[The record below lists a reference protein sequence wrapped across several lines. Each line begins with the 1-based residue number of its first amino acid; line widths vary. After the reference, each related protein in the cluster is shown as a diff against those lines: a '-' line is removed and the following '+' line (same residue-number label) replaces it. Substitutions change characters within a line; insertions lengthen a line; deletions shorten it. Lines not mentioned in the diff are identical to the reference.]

1 MSDLQIVL
9 ILLGFII
16 IAAVVVYNWRQE
28 KQLRDRIRNDFA
40 SPQKDVLTE
49 GAETDVLADQTLE
62 SETKIVEAP
71 VADETPVAEAVDIV
85 APETP
90 EVAAPSSDTEPSAS
104 IDAAPVLAAEVEP
117 LVVEKMPE
125 APLTEIMISQE
136 AVPVA
141 EEIPSISLP
150 DALNAQID
158 LTAVLT
164 AVNPINGQTLHAK
177 IEGILKE
184 LGAMVMQHGLDNTG
198 VWHRIDENSSQS
210 DAFKTVA
217 CSLQLV
223 DRRGPVAKPLIN
235 KFEYAMEAIGL
246 EFDAV
251 VAWQGEGDVVQ
262 RAVELDQFCIEVD
275 QLVSVHVL
283 QGDTPIHGT
292 KFRGMAEAND
302 LKLRHGKFYC
312 VDSDNPDLVKYV
324 LSSADEQPFSPEWL
338 RQNVVR
344 GVVFQVE
351 IPKVENIELVFNQMI
366 IVAQQM
372 ASSLGANMVDGN
384 QKPLGNVQID
394 AIKQQ
399 LKVISSKMSAR
410 GIAAGSASSMRL
422 FN

>member
-1 MSDLQIVL
+1 MSDLQIIL

-16 IAAVVVYNWRQE
+16 IAGVVVYNWRQE
-28 KQLRDRIRNDFA
+28 KQLRDTIRNDFL
-40 SPQKDVLTE
+40 SPHKDVLTDD
-49 GAETDVLADQTLE
+49 AETDVLVDQTLE
-62 SETKIVEAP
+62 AETTIADIP
-71 VADETPVAEAVDIV
+71 LADEMPSVKAVDIA

-90 EVAAPSSDTEPSAS
+90 EVAV
-104 IDAAPVLAAEVEP
+104 APVLAVEEVEP
-117 LVVEKMPE
+117 LVVEETSEEPS
-125 APLTEIMISQE
+125 TETMASQE
-136 AVPVA
+136 EMPAT
-141 EEIPSISLP
+141 ETPSMSLP
-150 DALNAQID
+150 DELNAQID
-158 LTAVLT
+158 FTAVLT
-164 AVNPINGQTLHAK
+164 AANSISGQALHVMVK
-177 IEGILKE
+177 DILKE
-184 LGAMVMQHGLDNTG
+184 LGAIVMQHGLDKTG
-198 VWHRIDENSSQS
+198 IWHRIDDRSSQN
-210 DAFKTVA
+210 DVFETIA

-235 KFEYAMEAIGL
+235 KFEYAVEAIGL
-246 EFDAV
+246 EFDATIT
-251 VAWQGEGDVVQ
+251 WQGEGDVVQ

-312 VDSDNPDLVKYV
+312 VDSENPDLDKFV
-324 LSSADEQPFSPEWL
+324 LSSADEQPFSSEWL

-344 GVVFQVE
+344 GIVFQVE
-351 IPKVENIELVFNQMI
+351 IPKVKNVELVFNQMI
-366 IVAQQM
+366 IVAQKM
-372 ASSLGANMVDGN
+372 ADRLGANMVDGN
-384 QKPLGNVQID
+384 KNPLGDVKID

>member
-1 MSDLQIVL
+1 MSDLQIIL

-16 IAAVVVYNWRQE
+16 ISGVVVYNWRQE
-28 KQLRDRIRNDFA
+28 KQLRDTIRNDFL
-40 SPQKDVLTE
+40 SPHKDVLTDD
-49 GAETDVLADQTLE
+49 AETDVLADQTLE
-62 SETKIVEAP
+62 AETTIADIP
-71 VADETPVAEAVDIV
+71 LADEMPSVEAVDIA

-90 EVAAPSSDTEPSAS
+90 EVAV
-104 IDAAPVLAAEVEP
+104 APVLAVEEVEP
-117 LVVEKMPE
+117 LVVEETSEEPS
-125 APLTEIMISQE
+125 TETMASQE
-136 AVPVA
+136 EMPAT
-141 EEIPSISLP
+141 ETPSMSLP
-150 DALNAQID
+150 DELNAQID
-158 LTAVLT
+158 FTAVLT
-164 AVNPINGQTLHAK
+164 AANSISGQALHVMVK
-177 IEGILKE
+177 DILKE
-184 LGAMVMQHGLDNTG
+184 LGAIVMQHGLDKTG
-198 VWHRIDENSSQS
+198 IWHRIDDRSSQN
-210 DAFKTVA
+210 DVFETIA

-235 KFEYAMEAIGL
+235 KFEYAVEAIGL
-246 EFDAV
+246 EFDATIT
-251 VAWQGEGDVVQ
+251 WQGEGDVAQ

-312 VDSDNPDLVKYV
+312 VDSENPDLDKYV
-324 LSSADEQPFSPEWL
+324 LSSADEQPFSSEWL

-344 GVVFQVE
+344 GIVFQVE
-351 IPKVENIELVFNQMI
+351 IPKVKNVELVFNQMI
-366 IVAQQM
+366 IVAQKM
-372 ASSLGANMVDGN
+372 ADRLGANMVDGN
-384 QKPLGNVQID
+384 KNPLGDVKID

>member
-1 MSDLQIVL
+1 MSDLQIIL

-16 IAAVVVYNWRQE
+16 IAGVVVYNWRQE
-28 KQLRDRIRNDFA
+28 KQLRDTIRNDFL
-40 SPQKDVLTE
+40 SPHKDVLTDD
-49 GAETDVLADQTLE
+49 AETDVLVDQTLE
-62 SETKIVEAP
+62 AETTIADIP
-71 VADETPVAEAVDIV
+71 LADEMPSVEAVDIA

-90 EVAAPSSDTEPSAS
+90 EVAV
-104 IDAAPVLAAEVEP
+104 APVLAVEEVEP
-117 LVVEKMPE
+117 LVVEETSEEPS
-125 APLTEIMISQE
+125 TETMASQE
-136 AVPVA
+136 EMPAT
-141 EEIPSISLP
+141 ETPSMSLP
-150 DALNAQID
+150 DELNAQID
-158 LTAVLT
+158 FTAVLT
-164 AVNPINGQTLHAK
+164 AANSISGQALHVMVK
-177 IEGILKE
+177 DILKE
-184 LGAMVMQHGLDNTG
+184 LGAIVMQHGLDKTG
-198 VWHRIDENSSQS
+198 IWHRIDDRSSQN
-210 DAFKTVA
+210 DVFETIA

-235 KFEYAMEAIGL
+235 KFEYAVEAIGL
-246 EFDAV
+246 EFDATIT
-251 VAWQGEGDVVQ
+251 WQGVGDVAQ

-312 VDSDNPDLVKYV
+312 VDSENPDLDKFV
-324 LSSADEQPFSPEWL
+324 LSSADEQPFSSEWL

-344 GVVFQVE
+344 GIVFQVE
-351 IPKVENIELVFNQMI
+351 IPKVKNVELVFNQMI
-366 IVAQQM
+366 IVAQKM
-372 ASSLGANMVDGN
+372 ADRLGANMVDGN
-384 QKPLGNVQID
+384 KNPLGDVKID

>member
-1 MSDLQIVL
+1 MPDLQIIL

-16 IAAVVVYNWRQE
+16 IAGVVVYNWRQE
-28 KQLRDRIRNDFA
+28 KQLRDTIRNDFL
-40 SPQKDVLTE
+40 SPHKDVLTDD
-49 GAETDVLADQTLE
+49 AETDVLVDQTLE
-62 SETKIVEAP
+62 AETTIADIP
-71 VADETPVAEAVDIV
+71 LADEMPSVKAVDIA

-90 EVAAPSSDTEPSAS
+90 EVAV
-104 IDAAPVLAAEVEP
+104 APVLAVEEVEP
-117 LVVEKMPE
+117 LVVEETSEEPS
-125 APLTEIMISQE
+125 TETMASQE
-136 AVPVA
+136 EMPAT
-141 EEIPSISLP
+141 ETPSMSLP
-150 DALNAQID
+150 DELNAQID
-158 LTAVLT
+158 FTAVLT
-164 AVNPINGQTLHAK
+164 AANSISGQALHVMVK
-177 IEGILKE
+177 DILKE
-184 LGAMVMQHGLDNTG
+184 LGAIVMQHGLDKTG
-198 VWHRIDENSSQS
+198 IWHRIDDMSSQN
-210 DAFKTVA
+210 DVFETIA

-235 KFEYAMEAIGL
+235 KFEYAVEAIGL
-246 EFDAV
+246 EFDATIT
-251 VAWQGEGDVVQ
+251 WQGEGDVVQ

-312 VDSDNPDLVKYV
+312 VDSENPDLDKFV
-324 LSSADEQPFSPEWL
+324 LSSADEQPFSSEWL

-344 GVVFQVE
+344 GIVFQVE
-351 IPKVENIELVFNQMI
+351 IPKVKNVELVFNQMI
-366 IVAQQM
+366 IVAQKM
-372 ASSLGANMVDGN
+372 ADRLGANMVDGN
-384 QKPLGNVQID
+384 KNPLGDVKID

>member
-1 MSDLQIVL
+1 MSDLQIIL

-16 IAAVVVYNWRQE
+16 IAGVVVYNWRQE
-28 KQLRDRIRNDFA
+28 KQLRDTIRNDFL
-40 SPQKDVLTE
+40 SPHKDVLTDD
-49 GAETDVLADQTLE
+49 AETDVLVDQTLE
-62 SETKIVEAP
+62 AETTIADIP
-71 VADETPVAEAVDIV
+71 LADEMPSVEAVDIA

-90 EVAAPSSDTEPSAS
+90 EVAV
-104 IDAAPVLAAEVEP
+104 APVLAVEEVEP
-117 LVVEKMPE
+117 LVVEETSEEPSTETMASQGEMP
-125 APLTEIMISQE
+125 ATET
-136 AVPVA
+136 
-141 EEIPSISLP
+141 PSMSLP
-150 DALNAQID
+150 DELNAQID
-158 LTAVLT
+158 FTAVLT
-164 AVNPINGQTLHAK
+164 AANSISGQALHVMVK
-177 IEGILKE
+177 DILKE
-184 LGAMVMQHGLDNTG
+184 LGAIVMQHGLDKTG
-198 VWHRIDENSSQS
+198 IWHRIDDMSSQN
-210 DAFKTVA
+210 DVFETIA

-235 KFEYAMEAIGL
+235 KFEYAVEAIGL
-246 EFDAV
+246 EFDATIT
-251 VAWQGEGDVVQ
+251 WQGEGDVAQ

-312 VDSDNPDLVKYV
+312 VDSENPDLDKFV
-324 LSSADEQPFSPEWL
+324 LSSADEQPFSSEWL

-344 GVVFQVE
+344 GIVFQVE
-351 IPKVENIELVFNQMI
+351 IPKVKNVELVFNQMI
-366 IVAQQM
+366 IVAQKM
-372 ASSLGANMVDGN
+372 ADRLGANMVDGN
-384 QKPLGNVQID
+384 KNPLGDVKID

>member
-1 MSDLQIVL
+1 MSDLQIIL

-16 IAAVVVYNWRQE
+16 IAGVVVYNWRQE
-28 KQLRDRIRNDFA
+28 KQLRDTIRNDFL
-40 SPQKDVLTE
+40 SPHKDVLTDD
-49 GAETDVLADQTLE
+49 AETDVLVDQTLE
-62 SETKIVEAP
+62 AETTIADIP
-71 VADETPVAEAVDIV
+71 LADEMPSVKAVDIA

-90 EVAAPSSDTEPSAS
+90 EVAV
-104 IDAAPVLAAEVEP
+104 APVLAVEEVEP
-117 LVVEKMPE
+117 LVVEETSEEPS
-125 APLTEIMISQE
+125 TETMASQE
-136 AVPVA
+136 EMPAT
-141 EEIPSISLP
+141 ETPSMSLP
-150 DALNAQID
+150 DELNAQID
-158 LTAVLT
+158 FTAVLT
-164 AVNPINGQTLHAK
+164 AANSISGQALHVMVK
-177 IEGILKE
+177 DILKE
-184 LGAMVMQHGLDNTG
+184 LGAIVMQHGLDKTG
-198 VWHRIDENSSQS
+198 IWHRIDDMSSQN
-210 DAFKTVA
+210 DVFETIA

-235 KFEYAMEAIGL
+235 KFEYAVEAIGL
-246 EFDAV
+246 EFDATIT
-251 VAWQGEGDVVQ
+251 WQGEGDVAQ

-312 VDSDNPDLVKYV
+312 VDSENPDLDKFV
-324 LSSADEQPFSPEWL
+324 LSSADEQPFSSEWL

-344 GVVFQVE
+344 GIVFQVE
-351 IPKVENIELVFNQMI
+351 IPKVKNVELVFNQMI
-366 IVAQQM
+366 IVAQKM
-372 ASSLGANMVDGN
+372 ADRLGANMVDGN
-384 QKPLGNVQID
+384 KNPLGDVKID

>member
-1 MSDLQIVL
+1 MSDLQIIL

-16 IAAVVVYNWRQE
+16 IAGVVVYNWRQE
-28 KQLRDRIRNDFA
+28 KQLRDTIRNDFS
-40 SPQKDVLTE
+40 SPHKDVLTDD
-49 GAETDVLADQTLE
+49 AETDVLADQIFDAEMTIADIPL
-62 SETKIVEAP
+62 
-71 VADETPVAEAVDIV
+71 ADEMPSVEAVDIV

-90 EVAAPSSDTEPSAS
+90 EVAVAH
-104 IDAAPVLAAEVEP
+104 ILAVEEVEP
-117 LVVEKMPE
+117 LVVEETSEEPSTETMASQEEMPATE
-125 APLTEIMISQE
+125 APSM
-136 AVPVA
+136 
-141 EEIPSISLP
+141 SLP
-150 DALNAQID
+150 DELNAQID
-158 LTAVLT
+158 FTAVLT
-164 AVNPINGQTLHAK
+164 AANSISGQALHVMVK
-177 IEGILKE
+177 DILKE
-184 LGAMVMQHGLDNTG
+184 LGAIVMQHGLDKTG
-198 VWHRIDENSSQS
+198 IWHRIDDRSSQN
-210 DAFKTVA
+210 DVFETIA

-235 KFEYAMEAIGL
+235 KFEYAVEAIGL
-246 EFDAV
+246 EFDATIT
-251 VAWQGEGDVVQ
+251 WQGEGDVVQ

-312 VDSDNPDLVKYV
+312 VDSENPDLDKFV
-324 LSSADEQPFSPEWL
+324 LSSADEQPFSSEWL

-344 GVVFQVE
+344 GIVFQVE
-351 IPKVENIELVFNQMI
+351 IPKVKNVELVFNQMI
-366 IVAQQM
+366 IVAQKM
-372 ASSLGANMVDGN
+372 ADRLGANMVDGN
-384 QKPLGNVQID
+384 KNPLGDVKID

>member
-1 MSDLQIVL
+1 MSDLQIIL

-16 IAAVVVYNWRQE
+16 IAGVVVYNWRQE
-28 KQLRDRIRNDFA
+28 KQLRDTIRNDFL
-40 SPQKDVLTE
+40 SPHKDVLTDD
-49 GAETDVLADQTLE
+49 AETDVLADQTLE
-62 SETKIVEAP
+62 AETTIADIP
-71 VADETPVAEAVDIV
+71 LADEMPSVDVVDIA

-90 EVAAPSSDTEPSAS
+90 EVAVAP
-104 IDAAPVLAAEVEP
+104 ILAVEEVEP
-117 LVVEKMPE
+117 LVVEETSEEPS
-125 APLTEIMISQE
+125 TETMASQE
-136 AVPVA
+136 EMPAT
-141 EEIPSISLP
+141 ETPSMSLP
-150 DALNAQID
+150 DELNAQID
-158 LTAVLT
+158 FTAVLT
-164 AVNPINGQTLHAK
+164 AANSISGQALHVMVK
-177 IEGILKE
+177 DILKE
-184 LGAMVMQHGLDNTG
+184 LGAIVMQHGLDKTG
-198 VWHRIDENSSQS
+198 IWHRIDDRSSQN
-210 DAFKTVA
+210 DVFETIA

-235 KFEYAMEAIGL
+235 KFEYAVEAIGL
-246 EFDAV
+246 EFDATIT
-251 VAWQGEGDVVQ
+251 WQGEGDVAQ

-312 VDSDNPDLVKYV
+312 VDSENPDLDKYV
-324 LSSADEQPFSPEWL
+324 LSSADEQPFSSEWL

-344 GVVFQVE
+344 GIVFQVE
-351 IPKVENIELVFNQMI
+351 IPKVKNVELVFNQMI
-366 IVAQQM
+366 IVAQKM
-372 ASSLGANMVDGN
+372 ADRLGANMVDGN
-384 QKPLGNVQID
+384 KNPLGDVQID

>member
-1 MSDLQIVL
+1 MSDLQIIL

-16 IAAVVVYNWRQE
+16 IAGVVVYNWRQE
-28 KQLRDRIRNDFA
+28 KQLRDTIRNDFL
-40 SPQKDVLTE
+40 SPHKDVLTDD
-49 GAETDVLADQTLE
+49 AETDVLVDQTLE
-62 SETKIVEAP
+62 AETTIADIP
-71 VADETPVAEAVDIV
+71 LADEMPSVKAVDIA

-90 EVAAPSSDTEPSAS
+90 EVAV
-104 IDAAPVLAAEVEP
+104 APVLAVEEVEP
-117 LVVEKMPE
+117 LVVEETSEEPS
-125 APLTEIMISQE
+125 TETMASQE
-136 AVPVA
+136 EMPAT
-141 EEIPSISLP
+141 ETPSMSLP
-150 DALNAQID
+150 DELNAQID
-158 LTAVLT
+158 FTAVLT
-164 AVNPINGQTLHAK
+164 AANSISGQALHVMVK
-177 IEGILKE
+177 DILKE
-184 LGAMVMQHGLDNTG
+184 LGAIVMQHGLDKTG
-198 VWHRIDENSSQS
+198 IWHRIDDRSSQN
-210 DAFKTVA
+210 DVFETIA

-235 KFEYAMEAIGL
+235 KFEYAVEAIGL
-246 EFDAV
+246 EFDATIT
-251 VAWQGEGDVVQ
+251 WQGEGDVAQ

-312 VDSDNPDLVKYV
+312 VDSENPDLDKFV
-324 LSSADEQPFSPEWL
+324 LSSADEQPFSSEWL

-344 GVVFQVE
+344 GIVFQVE
-351 IPKVENIELVFNQMI
+351 IPKVKNVELVFNQMI
-366 IVAQQM
+366 IVAQKM
-372 ASSLGANMVDGN
+372 ADRLGANMVDGN
-384 QKPLGNVQID
+384 KNPLGDVKID

>member
-16 IAAVVVYNWRQE
+16 IAGVVVYNWRQE
-28 KQLRDRIRNDFA
+28 KQLRDTIRNDFS
-40 SPQKDVLTE
+40 SPHKDVLTDD
-49 GAETDVLADQTLE
+49 AETDVLADQTLDA
-62 SETKIVEAP
+62 EAAIADAP
-71 VADETPVAEAVDIV
+71 LADEMPSVEAVDI
-85 APETP
+85 AATETS
-90 EVAAPSSDTEPSAS
+90 EVAAE
-104 IDAAPVLAAEVEP
+104 EVEP
-117 LVVEKMPE
+117 LVVEETAEEPS
-125 APLTEIMISQE
+125 TETMASQE
-136 AVPVA
+136 EMPATETP
-141 EEIPSISLP
+141 PISLP
-150 DALNAQID
+150 DKLNAQID

-164 AVNPINGQTLHAK
+164 ASNPINGQALHAK
-177 IEGILKE
+177 VEGILKE
-184 LGAMVMQHGLDNTG
+184 LGAMVMQHGLDKTG
-198 VWHRIDENSSQS
+198 IWHRIDDRSSQN
-210 DAFKTVA
+210 DAFETIA

-246 EFDAV
+246 EFDAT
-251 VAWQGEGDVVQ
+251 VAWQGEGDVAQ

-312 VDSDNPDLVKYV
+312 VDSENPDLVKYV

-351 IPKVENIELVFNQMI
+351 IPKVENVELVFNQMI
-366 IVAQQM
+366 IVAQKM
-372 ASSLGANMVDGN
+372 ANSLGANMVDGN
-384 QKPLGNVQID
+384 KKPLGDVQID

>member
-1 MSDLQIVL
+1 MPDLQIIL

-16 IAAVVVYNWRQE
+16 IAGVVVYNWRQE
-28 KQLRDRIRNDFA
+28 KQLRDTIRNDFL
-40 SPQKDVLTE
+40 SPHKDVLTDD
-49 GAETDVLADQTLE
+49 AETDVLVDQTLE
-62 SETKIVEAP
+62 AETTIADIP
-71 VADETPVAEAVDIV
+71 LADEMPSVEAVDIA

-90 EVAAPSSDTEPSAS
+90 EVAV
-104 IDAAPVLAAEVEP
+104 APVLAVEEVEP
-117 LVVEKMPE
+117 LVVEETSEEPS
-125 APLTEIMISQE
+125 TETMASQE
-136 AVPVA
+136 EMPAT
-141 EEIPSISLP
+141 ETPSMSLP
-150 DALNAQID
+150 DELNAQID
-158 LTAVLT
+158 FTAVLT
-164 AVNPINGQTLHAK
+164 AANSISGQALHVMVK
-177 IEGILKE
+177 DILKE
-184 LGAMVMQHGLDNTG
+184 LGAIVMQHGLDKTG
-198 VWHRIDENSSQS
+198 IWHRIDDRSSQN
-210 DAFKTVA
+210 DVFETIA

-235 KFEYAMEAIGL
+235 KFEYAVEAIGL
-246 EFDAV
+246 EFDATIT
-251 VAWQGEGDVVQ
+251 WQGEGDVAQ

-312 VDSDNPDLVKYV
+312 VDSENPDLDKFV
-324 LSSADEQPFSPEWL
+324 LSSADEQPFSSEWL

-344 GVVFQVE
+344 GIVFQVE
-351 IPKVENIELVFNQMI
+351 IPKVKNVELVFNQMI
-366 IVAQQM
+366 IVAQKM
-372 ASSLGANMVDGN
+372 ADRLGANMVDGN
-384 QKPLGNVQID
+384 KNPLGDVKID

>member
-1 MSDLQIVL
+1 MSDLQIIL

-16 IAAVVVYNWRQE
+16 IAGVVVYNWRQE
-28 KQLRDRIRNDFA
+28 KQLRDTIRNDFL
-40 SPQKDVLTE
+40 SPHKDVLTDD
-49 GAETDVLADQTLE
+49 AETDVLVDQTLE
-62 SETKIVEAP
+62 AETTIADIP
-71 VADETPVAEAVDIV
+71 LADEMPSVKAVDIA

-90 EVAAPSSDTEPSAS
+90 EVAV
-104 IDAAPVLAAEVEP
+104 APVLAVEEVEP
-117 LVVEKMPE
+117 LVVEETSEEPS
-125 APLTEIMISQE
+125 TETMASQE
-136 AVPVA
+136 EMPAT
-141 EEIPSISLP
+141 ETPSMSLP
-150 DALNAQID
+150 DELNAQID
-158 LTAVLT
+158 FTAVLT
-164 AVNPINGQTLHAK
+164 AANSISGQALHVMVK
-177 IEGILKE
+177 DILKE
-184 LGAMVMQHGLDNTG
+184 LGAIVMQHGLDKTG
-198 VWHRIDENSSQS
+198 IWHRIDDMSSQN
-210 DAFKTVA
+210 DVFETIA

-235 KFEYAMEAIGL
+235 KFEYAVEAIGL
-246 EFDAV
+246 EFDATIT
-251 VAWQGEGDVVQ
+251 WQGEGDVVQ

-312 VDSDNPDLVKYV
+312 VDSENPDLDKFV
-324 LSSADEQPFSPEWL
+324 LSSADEQPFSSEWL

-344 GVVFQVE
+344 GIVFQVE
-351 IPKVENIELVFNQMI
+351 IPKVKNVELVFNQMI
-366 IVAQQM
+366 IVAQKM
-372 ASSLGANMVDGN
+372 ADRLGANMVDGN
-384 QKPLGNVQID
+384 KNPLGDVKID

>member
-1 MSDLQIVL
+1 MPDLQIIL

-16 IAAVVVYNWRQE
+16 IAGVVVYNWRQE
-28 KQLRDRIRNDFA
+28 KQLRDTIRNDFL
-40 SPQKDVLTE
+40 SPHKDVLTDD
-49 GAETDVLADQTLE
+49 AETDVLVDQTLE
-62 SETKIVEAP
+62 AETTIADIP
-71 VADETPVAEAVDIV
+71 LADEMPSVKAVDIA

-90 EVAAPSSDTEPSAS
+90 EVAV
-104 IDAAPVLAAEVEP
+104 APVLAVEEVEP
-117 LVVEKMPE
+117 LVVEETSEEPS
-125 APLTEIMISQE
+125 TETMASQE
-136 AVPVA
+136 EMPAT
-141 EEIPSISLP
+141 ETPSMSLP
-150 DALNAQID
+150 DELNAQID
-158 LTAVLT
+158 FTAVLT
-164 AVNPINGQTLHAK
+164 AANSISGQALHVMVK
-177 IEGILKE
+177 DILKE
-184 LGAMVMQHGLDNTG
+184 LGAIVMQHGLDKTG
-198 VWHRIDENSSQS
+198 IWHRIDDRSSQN
-210 DAFKTVA
+210 DVFETIA

-235 KFEYAMEAIGL
+235 KFEYAVEAIGL
-246 EFDAV
+246 EFDATIT
-251 VAWQGEGDVVQ
+251 WQGEGDVVQ

-312 VDSDNPDLVKYV
+312 VDSENPDLDKFV
-324 LSSADEQPFSPEWL
+324 LSSADEQPFSSEWL

-344 GVVFQVE
+344 GIVFQVE
-351 IPKVENIELVFNQMI
+351 IPKVKNVELVFNQMI
-366 IVAQQM
+366 IVAQKM
-372 ASSLGANMVDGN
+372 ADRLGANMVDGN
-384 QKPLGNVQID
+384 KNPLGDVKID

>member
-1 MSDLQIVL
+1 MSDLQIIL

-16 IAAVVVYNWRQE
+16 IAGVVVYNWRQE
-28 KQLRDRIRNDFA
+28 KQLRDTIRNDFL
-40 SPQKDVLTE
+40 SPHKDVLT
-49 GAETDVLADQTLE
+49 GDAETDVLADQTLE
-62 SETKIVEAP
+62 AETTIADIP
-71 VADETPVAEAVDIV
+71 LADEMPSVEAVDIA

-90 EVAAPSSDTEPSAS
+90 EVAV
-104 IDAAPVLAAEVEP
+104 APVLAVEEVEP
-117 LVVEKMPE
+117 LVVEETSEEPS
-125 APLTEIMISQE
+125 TETMASQE
-136 AVPVA
+136 EMPAT
-141 EEIPSISLP
+141 ETPSMSLP
-150 DALNAQID
+150 DELNAQID
-158 LTAVLT
+158 FTAVLT
-164 AVNPINGQTLHAK
+164 AANSISGQALHVMVK
-177 IEGILKE
+177 DILKE
-184 LGAMVMQHGLDNTG
+184 LGAIVMQHGLDKTG
-198 VWHRIDENSSQS
+198 IWHRIDDRSSQN
-210 DAFKTVA
+210 DVFETIA

-235 KFEYAMEAIGL
+235 KFEYAVEAIGL
-246 EFDAV
+246 EFDATIT
-251 VAWQGEGDVVQ
+251 WQGEGDVAQ

-312 VDSDNPDLVKYV
+312 VDSENPDLDKYV
-324 LSSADEQPFSPEWL
+324 LSSADEQPFSSEWL

-344 GVVFQVE
+344 GIVFQVE
-351 IPKVENIELVFNQMI
+351 IPKVKNVELVFNQMI
-366 IVAQQM
+366 IVAQKM
-372 ASSLGANMVDGN
+372 ADRLGANMVDGN
-384 QKPLGNVQID
+384 KNPLGDVKID

>member
-1 MSDLQIVL
+1 MSDLQIIL

-16 IAAVVVYNWRQE
+16 IAGVVVYNWRQE
-28 KQLRDRIRNDFA
+28 KQLRDTIRNDFL
-40 SPQKDVLTE
+40 SPHKDVLTDD
-49 GAETDVLADQTLE
+49 AETDVLADQTLE
-62 SETKIVEAP
+62 AETTIADIP
-71 VADETPVAEAVDIV
+71 LADEMPSVEAVDIA

-90 EVAAPSSDTEPSAS
+90 EVAV
-104 IDAAPVLAAEVEP
+104 APVLAVEEVEP
-117 LVVEKMPE
+117 LVVEETSEEPS
-125 APLTEIMISQE
+125 TETMASQE
-136 AVPVA
+136 EMPAT
-141 EEIPSISLP
+141 ETPSMSLP
-150 DALNAQID
+150 DELNAQID
-158 LTAVLT
+158 FTAVLT
-164 AVNPINGQTLHAK
+164 AANSISGQALHVMVK
-177 IEGILKE
+177 DILKE
-184 LGAMVMQHGLDNTG
+184 LGAIVMQHGLDKTG
-198 VWHRIDENSSQS
+198 IWHRIDDRSSQN
-210 DAFKTVA
+210 DVFETIA

-235 KFEYAMEAIGL
+235 KFEYAVEAIGL
-246 EFDAV
+246 EFDA
-251 VAWQGEGDVVQ
+251 AITWQGEGDVAQ

-312 VDSDNPDLVKYV
+312 VDSENPDLDKYV
-324 LSSADEQPFSPEWL
+324 LSSADEQPFSSEWL

-344 GVVFQVE
+344 GIVFQVE
-351 IPKVENIELVFNQMI
+351 IPKVKNVELVFNQMI
-366 IVAQQM
+366 IVAQKM
-372 ASSLGANMVDGN
+372 ADRLGANMVDGN
-384 QKPLGNVQID
+384 KNPLGDVKID

>member
-1 MSDLQIVL
+1 MSDLQIIL

-16 IAAVVVYNWRQE
+16 IAGVVVYNWRQE
-28 KQLRDRIRNDFA
+28 KQLRDTIRNDFL
-40 SPQKDVLTE
+40 SPHKDVLTDD
-49 GAETDVLADQTLE
+49 AETDVLVDQTLE
-62 SETKIVEAP
+62 AETTIADIP
-71 VADETPVAEAVDIV
+71 LADEMPSVEAVDIA

-90 EVAAPSSDTEPSAS
+90 EVAV
-104 IDAAPVLAAEVEP
+104 APVLAVEEVEP
-117 LVVEKMPE
+117 LVVEETSEEPS
-125 APLTEIMISQE
+125 TETMASQE
-136 AVPVA
+136 EMPAT
-141 EEIPSISLP
+141 ETPSMSLP
-150 DALNAQID
+150 DELNAQID
-158 LTAVLT
+158 FTAVLT
-164 AVNPINGQTLHAK
+164 AANSISGQALHVMVK
-177 IEGILKE
+177 DILKE
-184 LGAMVMQHGLDNTG
+184 LGAIVMQHGLDKTG
-198 VWHRIDENSSQS
+198 IWHRIDDMSSQN
-210 DAFKTVA
+210 DVFETIA

-235 KFEYAMEAIGL
+235 KFEYAVEAIGL
-246 EFDAV
+246 EFDATIT
-251 VAWQGEGDVVQ
+251 WQGEGDVAQ

-312 VDSDNPDLVKYV
+312 VDSENPDLDKFV
-324 LSSADEQPFSPEWL
+324 LSSADEQPFSSEWL

-344 GVVFQVE
+344 GIVFQVE
-351 IPKVENIELVFNQMI
+351 IPKVKNVELVFNQMI
-366 IVAQQM
+366 IVAQKM
-372 ASSLGANMVDGN
+372 ADRLGANMVDGN
-384 QKPLGNVQID
+384 KNPLGDVKID

>member
-1 MSDLQIVL
+1 MSDLQIIL

-16 IAAVVVYNWRQE
+16 IAGVVVYNWRQE
-28 KQLRDRIRNDFA
+28 KQLRDTIRNNFL
-40 SPQKDVLTE
+40 SPHKDVLTDD
-49 GAETDVLADQTLE
+49 AETDVLVDQTLE
-62 SETKIVEAP
+62 AETTIADIP
-71 VADETPVAEAVDIV
+71 LADEMPSVEAVDIA

-90 EVAAPSSDTEPSAS
+90 EVAV
-104 IDAAPVLAAEVEP
+104 APVLAVEEVEP
-117 LVVEKMPE
+117 LVVEETSEEPS
-125 APLTEIMISQE
+125 TETMASQE
-136 AVPVA
+136 EMPAT
-141 EEIPSISLP
+141 ETPSMSLP
-150 DALNAQID
+150 DELNAQID
-158 LTAVLT
+158 FTAVLT
-164 AVNPINGQTLHAK
+164 AANSISGQALHVMVK
-177 IEGILKE
+177 DILKE
-184 LGAMVMQHGLDNTG
+184 LGAIVMQHGLDKTG
-198 VWHRIDENSSQS
+198 IWHRIDDMSSQN
-210 DAFKTVA
+210 DVFETIA

-235 KFEYAMEAIGL
+235 KFEYAVEAIGL
-246 EFDAV
+246 EFDATIT
-251 VAWQGEGDVVQ
+251 WQGEGDVAQ

-312 VDSDNPDLVKYV
+312 VDSENPDLDKFV
-324 LSSADEQPFSPEWL
+324 LSSADEQPFSSEWL

-344 GVVFQVE
+344 GIVFQVE
-351 IPKVENIELVFNQMI
+351 IPKVKNVELVFNQMI
-366 IVAQQM
+366 IVAQKM
-372 ASSLGANMVDGN
+372 ADRLGANMVDGN
-384 QKPLGNVQID
+384 KNPLGDVKID

>member
-1 MSDLQIVL
+1 MSDLQIIL

-16 IAAVVVYNWRQE
+16 IAGVVVYNWRQE
-28 KQLRDRIRNDFA
+28 KQLRDTIRNDFL
-40 SPQKDVLTE
+40 SPHKDVLTDD
-49 GAETDVLADQTLE
+49 AETDVLVDQTLE
-62 SETKIVEAP
+62 AEMIIADIP
-71 VADETPVAEAVDIV
+71 LADEMPSVEAVDIA

-90 EVAAPSSDTEPSAS
+90 EVAV
-104 IDAAPVLAAEVEP
+104 APVLAVEEVEP
-117 LVVEKMPE
+117 LVVEETSEEPS
-125 APLTEIMISQE
+125 TETMASQE
-136 AVPVA
+136 EMPAT
-141 EEIPSISLP
+141 ETPSMSLP
-150 DALNAQID
+150 DELNAQID
-158 LTAVLT
+158 FTAVLT
-164 AVNPINGQTLHAK
+164 AANSISGQALHVMVK
-177 IEGILKE
+177 DILKE
-184 LGAMVMQHGLDNTG
+184 LGAIVMQHGLDKTG
-198 VWHRIDENSSQS
+198 IWHRIDDRSSQN
-210 DAFKTVA
+210 DVFETIA

-235 KFEYAMEAIGL
+235 KFEYAVEAIGL
-246 EFDAV
+246 EFDATIT
-251 VAWQGEGDVVQ
+251 WQGEGDVAQ

-312 VDSDNPDLVKYV
+312 VDSENPDLDKFV
-324 LSSADEQPFSPEWL
+324 LSSADEQPFSSEWL

-344 GVVFQVE
+344 GIVFQVE
-351 IPKVENIELVFNQMI
+351 IPKVKNVELVFNQMI
-366 IVAQQM
+366 IVAQKM
-372 ASSLGANMVDGN
+372 ADRLGANMVDGN
-384 QKPLGNVQID
+384 KNPLGDVKID

>member
-1 MSDLQIVL
+1 MSDLQIIL

-16 IAAVVVYNWRQE
+16 IAGVVVYNWRQE
-28 KQLRDRIRNDFA
+28 KQLRDTIRNDFL
-40 SPQKDVLTE
+40 SPHKDVLTDD
-49 GAETDVLADQTLE
+49 AETDVLVDQTLE
-62 SETKIVEAP
+62 AETTIADIP
-71 VADETPVAEAVDIV
+71 LADEMPSVDVVDIA

-90 EVAAPSSDTEPSAS
+90 EVAVAP
-104 IDAAPVLAAEVEP
+104 ILAVEEVEP
-117 LVVEKMPE
+117 LVVEETSEEPS
-125 APLTEIMISQE
+125 TETMASQE
-136 AVPVA
+136 EMPAT
-141 EEIPSISLP
+141 ETPSMSLP
-150 DALNAQID
+150 DELNAQID
-158 LTAVLT
+158 FTAVLT
-164 AVNPINGQTLHAK
+164 AANSISGQALHVMVK
-177 IEGILKE
+177 DILKE
-184 LGAMVMQHGLDNTG
+184 LGAIVMQHGLDKTG
-198 VWHRIDENSSQS
+198 IWHRIDDRSSQN
-210 DAFKTVA
+210 DVFETIA

-235 KFEYAMEAIGL
+235 KFEYAVEAIGL
-246 EFDAV
+246 EFDATIT
-251 VAWQGEGDVVQ
+251 WQGEGDVAQ

-312 VDSDNPDLVKYV
+312 VDSENPDLDKFV
-324 LSSADEQPFSPEWL
+324 LSSADEQPFSSEWL

-344 GVVFQVE
+344 GIVFQVE
-351 IPKVENIELVFNQMI
+351 IPKVKNVELVFNQMI
-366 IVAQQM
+366 IVAQKM
-372 ASSLGANMVDGN
+372 ADRLGANMVDGN
-384 QKPLGNVQID
+384 KNPLGDVQID